1 MFAQTILVCVSGFSP
16 KDSMMEKET
25 KDYDVPQKALLDYP
39 DVFADVINA
48 LLYGGEPVVKR

>member
-1 MFAQTILVCVSGFSP
+1 
-16 KDSMMEKET
+16 MMEKET